1 MPSFDL
7 SKKLPLNFYHQDL
20 LTAAQKLLGKI
31 LVRKIDNSFYLYS
44 KIVETE
50 AYSKNGDEA
59 SHSFKGKTKSN
70 SVMFEGGGKLYVYF
84 TYGMYFCSNI
94 VIGNTEQGEAVL
106 IRAVE
111 PLNGFDTLSI
121 NRFQKSK
128 ISEKEK
134 FNLTSGPGKL
144 SIALNITKNENGI
157 DLLGNEIF
165 ILDNDDIPNNELAI
179 SKRIGISKSKDLLWR
194 FYIKNNSYVSRK

>member
-106 IRAVE
+106 IRAIE
-111 PLNGFDTLSI
+111 PLNGFDILSM

>member
-31 LVRKIDNSFYLYS
+31 LVRKIDNSFYLYT

-84 TYGMYFCSNI
+84 TYGMYYCSNI
-94 VIGNTEQGEAVL
+94 VIGNAEQGEAVL
-106 IRAVE
+106 IRAAE
-111 PLNGFDTLSI
+111 PLNGFDILSI
-121 NRFQKSK
+121 NRFKKNK

-144 SIALNITKNENGI
+144 SIALNITKNENGM

-165 ILDNDDIPNNELAI
+165 ILDNDDIPKNDIETR
-179 SKRIGISKSKDLLWR
+179 KRIGITKSKDLLWR
-194 FYIKNNSYVSRK
+194 FFIKNNPYVSKK